1 MGSYLSSSPAAE
13 YESQS
18 TDESN
23 VIAVHSK
30 DRFDEQFQAH
40 KDNNKTLIID
50 FSASWCGPCR
60 MIEPTFKAL
69 SAKFS
74 QAIFVKVDVDEL
86 PEVSRQW
93 RVEAMPTF
101 VIVKDGKEISRI
113 IGAKKDELERKIQ
126 MFSS

>member
-1 MGSYLSSSPAAE
+1 MGSYFSSSSAAA
-13 YESQS
+13 YESES
-18 TDESN
+18 TGESN

-40 KDNNKTLIID
+40 LTNKKTLFID

-93 RVEAMPTF
+93 KVEAMPTF
-101 VIVKDGKEISRI
+101 VIVKDGNEVSRV